1 MAVIEIDNLS
11 FHYKQLP
18 VLSDVT
24 VAVEQGS
31 FWSILGPNGA
41 GKSTL
46 IRLLAGLLAPQ
57 KGLIRLNNR
66 RLSTYKIRD
75 LSRQIAMV
83 CQEYVPAFGFTVLET
98 VSMARAGRE
107 GFVLFEDENDKT
119 AIQGAMEQ
127 TQISHLA
134 HRKLN
139 ELSGG
144 ERQRVFIARALA
156 QDTPILLL
164 DEPTNHLDIKHQV
177 YIFDLLK
184 LLQKD
189 RNKTIFAVTH
199 NINLTCQY
207 CDQVLLLG
215 GAGRYEVGNPSQVID
230 IDRLKSYFDVE
241 GHHGFIGNTPFFVPL
256 GRYSVEFKSHQSQ

>member
-1 MAVIEIDNLS
+1 MAIIEIDNLS

-18 VLSDVT
+18 VLSNVT

-46 IRLLAGLLAPQ
+46 IRLLAGLLSPQ
-57 KGLIRLNNR
+57 KGSIRLYGKQ
-66 RLSTYKIRD
+66 LGQYKIRD
-75 LSRQIAMV
+75 LSHRIAMV
-83 CQEYVPAFGFTVLET
+83 CQEYIPAFGFTVQET
-98 VSMARAGRE
+98 VSMARVGRE
-107 GFVLFEDENDKT
+107 GYVLFEDENDK
-119 AIQGAMEQ
+119 AMIRKAMEQ
-127 TQISHLA
+127 TQITHLA

-184 LLQKD
+184 SLQKD
-189 RNKTIFAVTH
+189 QNKTILVVTH
-199 NINLTCQY
+199 DINLSCQY
-207 CDQVLLLG
+207 CDCVLLLG
-215 GAGRYEVGNPSQVID
+215 GAGRYEVGNPLQVID
-230 IDRLKSYFDVE
+230 NERLKSYFGVE
-241 GHHGFIGNTPFFVPL
+241 GHRGIIGTTPFFVPW
-256 GRYSVEFKSHQSQ
+256 GRFVVRSDSQ

>member
-1 MAVIEIDNLS
+1 MAIIEIDNLS

-18 VLSDVT
+18 VLSNVT

-46 IRLLAGLLAPQ
+46 IRLLAGLLSPQ
-57 KGLIRLNNR
+57 KGSIRLYGKQ
-66 RLSTYKIRD
+66 LSQYKIRD
-75 LSRQIAMV
+75 LSHRIAMV
-83 CQEYVPAFGFTVLET
+83 CQEYIPAFGFTVQET
-98 VSMARAGRE
+98 VSMARVGRE
-107 GFVLFEDENDKT
+107 GYVLFEDENDK
-119 AIQGAMEQ
+119 AMIRKAMEQ
-127 TQISHLA
+127 TQITHLA

-184 LLQKD
+184 SLQKD
-189 RNKTIFAVTH
+189 QNKTILVVTH
-199 NINLTCQY
+199 DINLSCQY
-207 CDQVLLLG
+207 CDCVLLLG
-215 GAGRYEVGNPSQVID
+215 GAGRYEVGNPLQVID
-230 IDRLKSYFDVE
+230 NERLKSYFGVE
-241 GHHGFIGNTPFFVPL
+241 GHRGIIGTTPFFVPW
-256 GRYSVEFKSHQSQ
+256 GRFVVRSDSQ

>member
-1 MAVIEIDNLS
+1 MAVIEIDNLA
-11 FHYKQLP
+11 FHYNQSP
-18 VLSDVT
+18 VLSDLT

-57 KGLIRLNNR
+57 KGSIRLLGK
-66 RLSTYKIRD
+66 RLSVYKIRD

-98 VSMARAGRE
+98 VSMARVGRE

-119 AIQGAMEQ
+119 MIREAMEQ
-127 TQISHLA
+127 TQITHLA
-134 HRKLN
+134 QRKLN

-184 LLQKD
+184 SLQKD
-189 RNKTIFAVTH
+189 RNKTILAVTH
-199 NINLTCQY
+199 DINLSCQY

-230 IDRLKSYFDVE
+230 NDRLKSYFGVE
-241 GHHGFIGNTPFFVPL
+241 GHRGVIGNTPFFVPS
-256 GRYSVEFKSHQSQ
+256 GRFSGRSDSQQ